1 MFQHEVTE
9 LDDKHGVASDVTEG
23 QDEKGETTNVKD
35 GLEYY
40 VNGNASVSHNRIYSI
55 VKNKMRKNVSRWQ
68 SAEPLSLLAVT
79 SRLALVGAELPV
91 VKFADPGQV
100 VCDIIGSRVY
110 TFKVW
115 SKSGQ

>member
-1 MFQHEVTE
+1 
-9 LDDKHGVASDVTEG
+9 
-23 QDEKGETTNVKD
+23 
-35 GLEYY
+35 
-40 VNGNASVSHNRIYSI
+40 
-55 VKNKMRKNVSRWQ
+55 MRKNVSRWQ

-110 TFKVW
+110 SAGQARGEVFQPPGDTNYLHINKQTMKMLKKLHDKGFSSTIFTHW
-115 SKSGQ
+115 SQ